1 MIEGCPIQNTS
12 PVIRTS
18 SEYILGSGSFRWR
31 LGFALW
37 DETDL
42 IFLLKYLRFKLWSS
56 LFFCKGISPVFI
68 MGIGASSQ

>member
-12 PVIRTS
+12 PVIRTC

-31 LGFALW
+31 LGFVLW

-42 IFLLKYLRFKLWSS
+42 IFLSKYLRFKLYSS
-56 LFFCKGISPVFI
+56 LFLQRDFTRFYNGD
-68 MGIGASSQ
+68 